1 MRNGAVMSDFIETVI
16 FPIVGFAVLIFV
28 VVGGFVLIAGPS
40 KEQEMYKHCIEDG
53 NKDYVC
59 YKMTHTETDYVP
71 MPMPIPMRT
80 K

>member
-1 MRNGAVMSDFIETVI
+1 MRNGAIMSDFIETVI

-28 VVGGFVLIAGPS
+28 VVSGFVLIAGPS
-40 KEQEMYKHCIEDG
+40 KEQEMYEHCIDDG
-53 NKDYVC
+53 IKDYVC
-59 YKMTHTETDYVP
+59 YQMMYRPAEYVP

>member
-1 MRNGAVMSDFIETVI
+1 MNDFIETVI
-16 FPIVGFAVLIFV
+16 FPIIGFAVVIFV
-28 VVGGFVLIAGPS
+28 VVGGIALIFGQS

-53 NKDYVC
+53 NKDYIC

-71 MPMPIPMRT
+71 MPMSMPMRT

>member
-1 MRNGAVMSDFIETVI
+1 MSDFIETVI

-28 VVGGFVLIAGPS
+28 VVSGFVLIAGPS
-40 KEQEMYKHCIEDG
+40 KEQEMYEHCIDDG
-53 NKDYVC
+53 IKDYVC
-59 YKMTHTETDYVP
+59 YQMMYRPAEYVP

>member
-1 MRNGAVMSDFIETVI
+1 MNDFIETVI
-16 FPIVGFAVLIFV
+16 FPFIWFFVVIFV
-28 VVGGFVLIAGPS
+28 VVSGFVLIAGPS
-40 KEQEMYKHCIEDG
+40 KEQEMYEHCIEDG

-71 MPMPIPMRT
+71 MPMPMRI

>member
-1 MRNGAVMSDFIETVI
+1 MSNFIETI
-16 FPIVGFAVLIFV
+16 ILPLIWFAVFIFI
-28 VVGGFVLIAGPS
+28 VVGVIVLISNPS

-59 YKMTHTETDYVP
+59 YKMTHTETNYVP

>member
-1 MRNGAVMSDFIETVI
+1 MNDFIETVI
-16 FPIVGFAVLIFV
+16 FPIIGFAVVIFVIALIF
-28 VVGGFVLIAGPS
+28 GPS
-40 KEQEMYKHCIEDG
+40 IEQEMYKHCIEDG

-59 YKMTHTETDYVP
+59 YQMTHTETDYIP